1 MSIFSKDNKKILAL
15 ALACAS
21 ILSGK
26 TSLAAQNTGKLGVVA
41 PKKMSDFTKGF
52 ITGGCAIG
60 GTILVAGYAIA
71 NEIAGYNGS
80 RHPLLGKFSFA
91 RLYAEHKEAKEQ
103 QQKEQEYK
111 KAWEKQEQEDR
122 ILSEKEKEV
131 KKIADYIFGIYN
143 VLLEKNKEVA
153 KKNFIAK
160 YSSTGVNFDEAYN
173 LIHQM
178 IQDANDDNKKFDY
191 KKYSDGIMKWVPDLY
206 FENLDRKCI
215 QYCVQIHFLN
225 FSGNEI
231 TPRFF
236 LKFQENGRRT
246 VKFDVFNNTFSRL
259 K

>member
-1 MSIFSKDNKKILAL
+1 MSIFSKNNKKKIAL

-21 ILSGK
+21 IFGDKS
-26 TSLAAQNTGKLGVVA
+26 SLAAQNTGKVGGA
-41 PKKMSDFTKGF
+41 IASSKKMGDFTKGF
-52 ITGGCAIG
+52 ITGGCVIG

-80 RHPLLGKFSFA
+80 RHPLLVKFSFA

-103 QQKEQEYK
+103 QQKEQ
-111 KAWEKQEQEDR
+111 ALEKQEQEDR

-178 IQDANDDNKKFDY
+178 NEDANNYDKEFDY
-191 KKYSDGIMKWVPDLY
+191 KNYADGIMKWVPNEY
-206 FENLDRKCI
+206 FESLDRKNI
-215 QYCVQIHFLN
+215 KYFIRINANVDNFNPDFYLQFKEEERRAIRLN
-225 FSGNEI
+225 
-231 TPRFF
+231 
-236 LKFQENGRRT
+236 
-246 VKFDVFNNTFSRL
+246 VFNNTFSRL
-259 K
+259 TF